1 MDDPT
6 LHNLLGNLSAPPLD
20 EVARQRALHRA
31 GIAFANR
38 HAATVSPQEGARW
51 LKKVLLFGLAGVG
64 GVLLC
69 LSALQGRHPAG
80 EPFSE
85 GKLLAEMEALFPG
98 QLDGVIS
105 SNGSIS
111 LDLAPTASDVKRG
124 SSQPLALTLQRGRQ
138 IVRVLGYSGR
148 KVCVNLGGRKHCLEP
163 LVTGEGKVIVEG
175 DDFLW
180 TDARPIKVAGYKL
193 EARTLAL

>member
-1 MDDPT
+1 MDDQT
-6 LHNLLGNLSAPPLD
+6 LHNLLGKLSVPLLED
-20 EVARQRALHRA
+20 VAREKARHRA
-31 GIAFANR
+31 EIAFANR
-38 HAATVSPQEGARW
+38 VAAFVPAQERARW
-51 LKKVLLFGLAGVG
+51 MRKALILGFVGIGVVLI
-64 GVLLC
+64 C
-69 LSALQGRHPAG
+69 LTALQRTRSAG
-80 EPFSE
+80 EPFAE
-85 GKLLAEMEALFPG
+85 RKLLAEMEALFPG

-105 SNGSIS
+105 SEGNVS
-111 LDLAPTASDVKRG
+111 LDLAPKASDSKSG
-124 SSQPLALTLQRGRQ
+124 ASQPLALTLQRGRQ

-148 KVCVNLGGRKHCLEP
+148 KVCVNIGGRKRCLEP

>member
-6 LHNLLGNLSAPPLD
+6 LHNLLSKLSVPPLD
-20 EVARQRALHRA
+20 EAAREKALYRAE
-31 GIAFANR
+31 IAFVNR
-38 HAATVSPQEGARW
+38 HAATITPQEGARW
-51 LKKVLLFGLAGVG
+51 LKKVLWFSLAGVG
-64 GVLLC
+64 VVLIC
-69 LSALQGRHPAG
+69 LSALRGTRPPG

-98 QLDGVIS
+98 QLDGVITS
-105 SNGSIS
+105 DGNIS

-124 SSQPLALTLQRGRQ
+124 PSQPLALTLQRGRQ

-148 KVCVNLGGRKHCLEP
+148 KVCVNIGGRKRCFEP

-193 EARTLAL
+193 EARTLSL